1 MKIAIKR
8 EQSPNLFATLLSVS
22 NLRDVEKKPV
32 YPSRGIVTFFLK
44 KNLLKMK
51 LTFLCLLLSLAQLV
65 ASPAFSQ
72 STARLTLN
80 LENARLEEVLLR
92 IEEQSK
98 LYFIYN
104 REVVDVNRK
113 VDVSYNNQDIQTVLS
128 SLFGGTGVEYEIR
141 GSHIILKGKA
151 EQVGQRRVSGKV
163 LDSNGQPLP
172 GVTIVIKGSSQG
184 TITDVDGAYSLSN
197 VNDDAILMFSFVGL
211 RTQEISANGQSTMN
225 VVMNEDTVGLE
236 EVVAIG
242 YGTMKKS
249 DLTGSLTSV
258 KSEEISA
265 FPATTVSQA
274 LQGRASGVHVVQNT
288 GQPGAT
294 MQIRIRGTNSIKG
307 DNSPLWIIDGF
318 PGDESILNMSDIES
332 IEVLKDA
339 SATAIYGSR
348 GANGVILITTKQGKA
363 GATKVDYEGSFSMQS
378 VRSTLDLMNA
388 KEYMLLANIQQLNDK
403 GAEYFSQ
410 DEINN
415 ATEGTDWQDE
425 IFRTAPVQDHSLT
438 VSGGSEKTKFSIG
451 GSIFD
456 QKGIFIED
464 DGYRRISLRANVNHA
479 IGEKISISYNA
490 ILSRIDKDNKY
501 NSSGYTGI
509 LASTIAAAPTLSPY
523 EDDDSYTILKSA
535 YPFSYDG
542 AVNPVMY
549 GEELS
554 NKTFSNKVMANLSV
568 TYRPVDGLSVK
579 VSGNV
584 NNTDSRSDYYLPTT
598 YIGSSGEASLSTS
611 QTLHLNSDNI
621 ITYHKLYN
629 GIHEFTATGALT
641 YEEDKYTY
649 MGVSGSGFLSDV
661 YETHNIAA
669 AGTISTPSSSY
680 SKWAMLSYLG
690 RLNYSYKAKYMAT
703 VSFRADGSS
712 RYSEG
717 GKWGYFPSA
726 AMAWRLSDEDFMDD
740 VRFISNLK
748 LRAGYGETGSTA
760 IDPYATLSML
770 STGKTVFNNDSY
782 TYFAPSV
789 TYPGNLK
796 WETTA
801 QTDIGLD
808 VGFFDSRFVLTADYY
823 IKNTRDLLNS
833 VQLPRSTGYTNTI
846 KNIGEIQNKGLDLQ
860 LDAKVLNGLVKWD
873 LTANVSV
880 NRNKVKKLYGGQDI
894 TGSTYNMVILSD
906 YVNVIREGEEI
917 CVFYGYQE
925 DGYDENG
932 KIKYKD
938 HDGVDGITAADKT
951 IIGNPNPDFIY
962 SLNSVW
968 AYKNFELSCFF
979 QGSQGNDIL
988 SLCMTHQNYYG
999 NGLNSLKEVY
1009 YDHWTETNT
1018 DAKYAKVSTASTSL
1032 KMSDRFVYD
1041 GSYVRLKNIQV
1052 AYNIPVNKLGIHWI
1066 KRGQVYVSGQ
1076 NLITISDYPWFD
1088 PEVNSSGGGSSLNQG
1103 IDNYTYPIS
1112 KGFTFGVKLGF

>member
-1 MKIAIKR
+1 MK
-8 EQSPNLFATLLSVS
+8 ESVS
-22 NLRDVEKKPV
+22 DDF
-32 YPSRGIVTFFLK
+32 G
-44 KNLLKMK
+44 
-51 LTFLCLLLSLAQLV
+51 
-65 ASPAFSQ
+65 Q
-72 STARLTLN
+72 ST
-80 LENARLEEVLLR
+80 
-92 IEEQSK
+92 
-98 LYFIYN
+98 
-104 REVVDVNRK
+104 
-113 VDVSYNNQDIQTVLS
+113 
-128 SLFGGTGVEYEIR
+128 
-141 GSHIILKGKA
+141 
-151 EQVGQRRVSGKV
+151 RRVLTVTILAFLQVFCFTTVMAQHVTVSGSVKNTSGK
-163 LDSNGQPLP
+163 PIP
-172 GVTIVIKGSSQG
+172 GITIIVKGTANG
-184 TITDVDGAYSLSN
+184 TITDGNGHYALGN
-197 VNDDAILMFSFVGL
+197 VPDDAVLLFSFVGMK
-211 RTQEISANGQSTMN
+211 TQESKVAGRATINLIMEEEA
-225 VVMNEDTVGLE
+225 VDIE

-307 DNSPLWIIDGF
+307 DNSPLWVIDGF

-363 GATKVDYEGSFSMQS
+363 GATKVDYEGSFSMQN

-388 KEYMLLANIQQLNDK
+388 KEYMLLTNIQQLNDK
-403 GAEYFSQ
+403 GAEYFTQ
-410 DEINN
+410 AEISN
-415 ATEGTDWQDE
+415 TGEGTDWQDE
-425 IFRTAPVQDHSLT
+425 IFRAAPVQDHSLT
-438 VSGGSEKTKFSIG
+438 VSGGNEKTKFSIG
-451 GSIFD
+451 GSFFD

-464 DGYRRISLRANVNHA
+464 NGYRRISLRANVNHD
-479 IGEKISISYNA
+479 ISKKISISYNA

-501 NSSGYTGI
+501 NSSGYTGL

-523 EDDDSYTILKSA
+523 EEDGSYTILKSA

-549 GEELS
+549 GKELS
-554 NKTFSNKVMANLSV
+554 NKTFSNKVMANLSF
-568 TYRPVDGLSVK
+568 TYRPIEGLSVK

-598 YIGSSGEASLSTS
+598 YIGSLGEASLSTS

-621 ITYHKLYN
+621 ITYHRLFK
-629 GIHEFTATGALT
+629 GIHDFTATGAVT
-641 YEEDKYTY
+641 YEGDKYTN
-649 MGVSGSGFLSDV
+649 MEASGSGFLSDV
-661 YETHNIAA
+661 YETYNIGA
-669 AGTISTPSSSY
+669 AGTINTPSSSY

-726 AMAWRLSDEDFMDD
+726 ALAWRLSDEDFMDD

-782 TYFAPSV
+782 TYFAPSA

-796 WETTA
+796 WETTT
-801 QTDIGLD
+801 QTDVGLD
-808 VGFFDSRFVLTADYY
+808 VGFFDGRFVLTADYY

-846 KNIGEIQNKGLDLQ
+846 KNIG
-860 LDAKVLNGLVKWD
+860 
-873 LTANVSV
+873 
-880 NRNKVKKLYGGQDI
+880 
-894 TGSTYNMVILSD
+894 
-906 YVNVIREGEEI
+906 
-917 CVFYGYQE
+917 
-925 DGYDENG
+925 
-932 KIKYKD
+932 
-938 HDGVDGITAADKT
+938 
-951 IIGNPNPDFIY
+951 
-962 SLNSVW
+962 
-968 AYKNFELSCFF
+968 
-979 QGSQGNDIL
+979 
-988 SLCMTHQNYYG
+988 
-999 NGLNSLKEVY
+999 
-1009 YDHWTETNT
+1009 
-1018 DAKYAKVSTASTSL
+1018 
-1032 KMSDRFVYD
+1032 
-1041 GSYVRLKNIQV
+1041 
-1052 AYNIPVNKLGIHWI
+1052 
-1066 KRGQVYVSGQ
+1066 
-1076 NLITISDYPWFD
+1076 
-1088 PEVNSSGGGSSLNQG
+1088 
-1103 IDNYTYPIS
+1103 
-1112 KGFTFGVKLGF
+1112 